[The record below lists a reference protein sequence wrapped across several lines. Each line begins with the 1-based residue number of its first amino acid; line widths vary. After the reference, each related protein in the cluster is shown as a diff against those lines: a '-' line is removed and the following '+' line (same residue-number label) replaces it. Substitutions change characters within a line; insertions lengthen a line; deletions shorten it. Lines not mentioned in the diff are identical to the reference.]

1 MAISEPVVGGV
12 QPTIT
17 DGDCLIDVRL
27 QDEGEDLA
35 GKGVPID
42 WHADGN
48 IIVKV
53 SIAEFD
59 CVHEYYIL
67 YSHMYHYCTNRLVC
81 NSLYICN

>member
-1 MAISEPVVGGV
+1 MQAQEEAEAVAISEPVGGV

-67 YSHMYHYCTNRLVC
+67 YMSHL
-81 NSLYICN
+81 LY